1 MVLAEY
7 FDADVLVDSE
17 LGEVMNTA
25 AGHDEFQH
33 VLKQIMEDMEDMD
46 QSL

>member
-25 AGHDEFQH
+25 AGHDEFQ
-33 VLKQIMEDMEDMD
+33 IMEDMEDMD